1 MMSYPNFV
9 QGEEGFYVGKLRLH
23 QLHSLIIL
31 GHILK
36 CGLLKSRL
44 FLLLSRPLIL
54 YRLRTIHPL
63 ILLEVVGVL
72 IIRIVPSLNNNIF
85 SSPMHNP
92 TSITGWELSCSDG
105 GDLGLSSH
113 KCLNL
118 QCQNLHLF
126 FQFSLGIIFLH
137 LGDAFLHN
145 PFIH

>member
-1 MMSYPNFV
+1 MSL
-9 QGEEGFYVGKLRLH
+9 GEEGLYVGKLRLH

-118 QCQNLHLF
+118 
-126 FQFSLGIIFLH
+126 
-137 LGDAFLHN
+137 
-145 PFIH
+145 